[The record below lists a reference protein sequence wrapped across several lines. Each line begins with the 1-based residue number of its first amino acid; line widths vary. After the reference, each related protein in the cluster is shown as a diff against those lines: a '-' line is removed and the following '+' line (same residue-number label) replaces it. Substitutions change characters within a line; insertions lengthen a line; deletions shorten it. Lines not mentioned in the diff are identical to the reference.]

1 MAKKVVATLQ
11 SGAGKKYTRVIK
23 MVKTPAG
30 NYNFKEGVIH
40 NETIND
46 FLAK

>member
-23 MVKTPAG
+23 MIKTDRG
-30 NYNFKEGVIH
+30 SYNFKESVIH
-40 NETIND
+40 NETITD
-46 FLAK
+46 FLKN